1 MQEKVYTIIKEDI
14 VNCEMAP
21 GSVICEDVLVEK
33 FGTSRT
39 PIREALLR
47 LQRERLVDIFPRQGT
62 FVSRICLKDIYEI
75 YQLRLIIE
83 PQVAR
88 VSCCNLD
95 GGVLEGFRDFF
106 ARCAASGSS
115 YAQWFRQDRELH
127 SYIIAGSGNTHL
139 QQIYATIMNQNLRI
153 RILAGKFPD
162 RMHATNHEHIALLDA
177 LLAKDADKAEKLMAS
192 HICSS
197 RDGALRLELSG
208 TDKISSV
215 DKFSGMDKGSGTDK
229 ASGADKL
236 SGMDKLY
243 STDRL
248 SGRDKVSGVDK
259 GKNCRFGNRNGSRK

>member
-1 MQEKVYTIIKEDI
+1 MQEKVYSIIREDI

-21 GSVICEDVLVEK
+21 GSVICEDVLVER

-75 YQLRLIIE
+75 YQLRLMIE

-88 VSCCNLD
+88 ISCCNLD
-95 GGVLEGFRDFF
+95 SGILENFRDFF
-106 ARCAASGSS
+106 AHCATSGCS
-115 YAQWFRQDRELH
+115 YGQWFRQDRELH
-127 SYIIAGSGNTHL
+127 SYIIAGSGNNHL
-139 QQIYATIMNQNLRI
+139 QQLYATIMNQNLRI

-177 LLAKDADKAEKLMAS
+177 LLARDADRAEKLMAS
-192 HICSS
+192 HISSS

-208 TDKISSV
+208 TDKISGV
-215 DKFSGMDKGSGTDK
+215 DKFSGTDK

-243 STDRL
+243 STDGL
-248 SGRDKVSGVDK
+248 SGRDKVSGADK